1 MQQIYNITMQY
12 SYIKQLQAQQIWDL
26 DFVAQMTGSIS
37 SAKALMHSYTKRHFV
52 SSIRRGLYVANDL
65 ATEHPIANK
74 FEIASAINNGCFVAY
89 HSALEYHGFAHQIMF
104 NVHVGSPKRFRNF
117 NFDGLNYVCC
127 PQTISEGVITPT
139 YDSMVCVT
147 DLERTIVDCTD
158 RLDFAG
164 GCEELLNCISA
175 VSRVDIEKIIRYADL
190 YNKLVLY
197 RKLGI
202 ICNIFAD
209 SWKVQPNQ
217 MDYFRNASGNSTLSF
232 TDRQESNTFLKSW
245 KMYVPAELMNYYK
258 ENLSYEI
265 L

>member
-1 MQQIYNITMQY
+1 MQD
-12 SYIKQLQAQQIWDL
+12 SYIKQLQTQRIWDL
-26 DFVAQMTGSIS
+26 SFVAQMTGNIS
-37 SAKALMHSYTKRHFV
+37 SAKALMHSYTKRHIV
-52 SSIRRGLYVANDL
+52 SSIRRGMYVANDL

-74 FEIASAINNGCFVAY
+74 FEIATAIGDKCFVAY
-89 HSALEYHGFAHQIMF
+89 HSALEYYGFAHQIMF
-104 NVHVGSPKRFRNF
+104 NVYVGSPKRFRNF
-117 NFDGLNYVCC
+117 SFNGLSYVCR
-127 PQTISEGVITPT
+127 QQDISEGIITPT
-139 YDSMVCVT
+139 YDTMVRVT

-202 ICNIFAD
+202 ICEIFAD

-217 MDYFRNASGNSTLSF
+217 LDYFRNASGNSTLSF
-232 TDRQESNTFLKSW
+232 SERQESNIFLSSW

-258 ENLSYEI
+258 RYLAYEI
-265 L
+265 I